1 MISLAGSLRR
11 FFIFF
16 FSLLGILT
24 IILVLL
30 EFERITRI
38 NRLESGKREI
48 TTIQNSLETYFNLRI
63 ELLKNHAT
71 FPLIIQTV
79 MQPQYFS
86 ENVRDFMKNLSFFG
100 NKYELI
106 LISHQGN
113 IITTTGKLSKST
125 FNISENSDRLLDGSI
140 RVLRKTSIEET
151 GNFWVIG
158 VPVVYNGQCVG
169 ALYAKIPITELQKN
183 PIMNEQTKGY
193 QITIYKNTTPLF
205 SSGSASENSKIFNVW
220 TSIPGVSISLSVDT
234 GNSTKIRLQTIS
246 ILLLPFITLWGIA
259 IITSSYLSQWLITIP
274 LKKLEF
280 YMKSI
285 SDGIELKKIPEDNRI
300 SEISEFILNFQI
312 LAEKV
317 QERESSLL
325 NTRNEL
331 KEKNRQLILN
341 QEKLVHADKMA
352 SLGQLAAGVAHEIN
366 NPIGFVL
373 SNTGTLDNYIGDI
386 KSVLDLYS
394 KNSSFDIIEKRKDEI
409 DFKETLEDIDQL
421 LEDNRIGLKRISA
434 IVQNLKRFSH
444 TDDSEKITMENINML
459 MDETLMIAQNEIKY
473 VTKTES
479 SYRELPPVAMR
490 RGEISQVLLN
500 IIINAAQALKSVRR
514 PSEKN
519 LIKIKTFLLR
529 NVPAISIFD
538 NGSGMDSLSVSKIF
552 DPFYTTKPVG
562 EGTGLGLSISYDIIV
577 RSHGGTI
584 NVYSRPE
591 IGTCFI
597 ITFPKGAEND
607 A

>member
-125 FNISENSDRLLDGSI
+125 FTISENSGRLLDGSI

-183 PIMNEQTKGY
+183 PIMIEQTKGY

-205 SSGSASENSKIFNVW
+205 SSGSASENSKIFKVW

-394 KNSSFDIIEKRKDEI
+394 KNSSFDKIEKRKDEI
-409 DFKETLEDIDQL
+409 DFKVTLEDIDQL

-444 TDDSEKITMENINML
+444 TDDSEKISMENINLL

-514 PSEKN
+514 PPEKN

-597 ITFPKGAEND
+597 ITFPKGADND